1 MNYVA
6 DTHSLVWY
14 LTDDQRLGRRALK
27 AFEGTVKVGQIIVPT
42 VVLAEM
48 LFIAKKGRVPLGFVE
63 TVARIEAMANFEIA
77 DLDLEVLK
85 IADSIEA
92 PLEMHDKL
100 IVATALRF
108 GVGLIT
114 KDEQITKSKTVKTI
128 W

>member
-108 GVGLIT
+108 GAGLIT